1 MFRPISPDLEDP
13 TLIYRERAEKLA
25 KLQQLAAKKASR
37 ESLNQEPSSSA
48 KVSLQKPTPIKPE
61 PVKPKKPERKLQ
73 RKVSADSD
81 SSLDLP
87 LNQKIL
93 PRASAVLAPKATGAK
108 IETPAPAATSAATP
122 SPAPED
128 DGGSIFLKS
137 LSALRDNCLSPAEA
151 ESNMKEGRLLGA
163 LGISENASDC
173 DDLTDVED
181 AKSTAS
187 SGKRVRFRISSEDD
201 DEDELGDLS

>member
-1 MFRPISPDLEDP
+1 M
-13 TLIYRERAEKLA
+13 
-25 KLQQLAAKKASR
+25 
-37 ESLNQEPSSSA
+37 
-48 KVSLQKPTPIKPE
+48 
-61 PVKPKKPERKLQ
+61 KPKKPERKLQ

-93 PRASAVLAPKATGAK
+93 PRASAVLAPKVTGAK
-108 IETPAPAATSAATP
+108 TENPAPAPAATTAATP

-163 LGISENASDC
+163 LGISENAS
-173 DDLTDVED
+173 
-181 AKSTAS
+181 
-187 SGKRVRFRISSEDD
+187 
-201 DEDELGDLS
+201 

>member
-13 TLIYRERAEKLA
+13 TLIHRERAEKLA

-61 PVKPKKPERKLQ
+61 PVKAKKPERKLQ

-93 PRASAVLAPKATGAK
+93 PRASAVLAPKVA
-108 IETPAPAATSAATP
+108 PAPAASSAATP

-137 LSALRDNCLSPAEA
+137 LSALRDNCLSPAES
-151 ESNMKEGRLLGA
+151 ESNIKEGRLLGA

-173 DDLTDVED
+173 DDSTDVED

-201 DEDELGDLS
+201 ESDEHEDELGDLS

>member
-13 TLIYRERAEKLA
+13 TLIHRERAEKLA

-37 ESLNQEPSSSA
+37 ESLNQEPPSSA

-93 PRASAVLAPKATGAK
+93 PRASAVLAPKAA
-108 IETPAPAATSAATP
+108 PAPAATTAATP

-137 LSALRDNCLSPAEA
+137 LSALRDNCLSPAET

-163 LGISENASDC
+163 LGISENASDNE
-173 DDLTDVED
+173 DSTDVED
-181 AKSTAS
+181 AKSTTS
-187 SGKRVRFRISSEDD
+187 SGKRVRFCISSEDD
-201 DEDELGDLS
+201 DDEQDDELDDLS

>member
-1 MFRPISPDLEDP
+1 
-13 TLIYRERAEKLA
+13 
-25 KLQQLAAKKASR
+25 
-37 ESLNQEPSSSA
+37 
-48 KVSLQKPTPIKPE
+48 
-61 PVKPKKPERKLQ
+61 VKPKKPERKLQ

-93 PRASAVLAPKATGAK
+93 PRASAVLAPKVTGAK
-108 IETPAPAATSAATP
+108 IEAPSPAAATP

-163 LGISENASDC
+163 LGISENAS
-173 DDLTDVED
+173 
-181 AKSTAS
+181 
-187 SGKRVRFRISSEDD
+187 
-201 DEDELGDLS
+201 

>member
-1 MFRPISPDLEDP
+1 M
-13 TLIYRERAEKLA
+13 
-25 KLQQLAAKKASR
+25 
-37 ESLNQEPSSSA
+37 
-48 KVSLQKPTPIKPE
+48 
-61 PVKPKKPERKLQ
+61 KPKKPERKLQ

-93 PRASAVLAPKATGAK
+93 PRASAVLAPKITGAK
-108 IETPAPAATSAATP
+108 IEAPAPAAATP

-163 LGISENASDC
+163 LGISENAS
-173 DDLTDVED
+173 
-181 AKSTAS
+181 
-187 SGKRVRFRISSEDD
+187 
-201 DEDELGDLS
+201 

>member
-1 MFRPISPDLEDP
+1 
-13 TLIYRERAEKLA
+13 
-25 KLQQLAAKKASR
+25 LQQLAAKKASR

-61 PVKPKKPERKLQ
+61 PGTICNINSYLRKKTLFTQRLRDVKFLPFSNLILVKPKKPERKLQ

-93 PRASAVLAPKATGAK
+93 PRASAVLAPKA
-108 IETPAPAATSAATP
+108 PAPAAATAATP
-122 SPAPED
+122 SPVPED

-163 LGISENASDC
+163 LGISENAS
-173 DDLTDVED
+173 
-181 AKSTAS
+181 
-187 SGKRVRFRISSEDD
+187 
-201 DEDELGDLS
+201 

>member
-1 MFRPISPDLEDP
+1 M
-13 TLIYRERAEKLA
+13 
-25 KLQQLAAKKASR
+25 
-37 ESLNQEPSSSA
+37 NQEPSSSA

-61 PVKPKKPERKLQ
+61 PGTNCNINSYLRKKTLFTQRLRDVKFLPFSNLILVKPKKPERKLQ

-93 PRASAVLAPKATGAK
+93 PRASAVLAPKVTGAK
-108 IETPAPAATSAATP
+108 KEAQAPAATIAATP

-163 LGISENASDC
+163 LGISENAS
-173 DDLTDVED
+173 
-181 AKSTAS
+181 
-187 SGKRVRFRISSEDD
+187 
-201 DEDELGDLS
+201 